1 MCILHQDAELIR
13 ILLTLI
19 RGMSMYDLLQA
30 LTDEVQLTRLCGDD
44 SDKLADE
51 ALQAMYDMYGE

>member
-1 MCILHQDAELIR
+1 MVPVR
-13 ILLTLI
+13 
-19 RGMSMYDLLQA
+19 SKNMYDLLQA
-30 LTDEVQLTRLCGDD
+30 LTDEVQLTRLCSDA